1 MKWTELSVLTSSEAV
16 EAVSNILIE
25 SGAEGV
31 QIDDSKDFEKL
42 MQDNLSGYD
51 FGFVEHQIEGA
62 KVSAF
67 FPEIVFIP
75 EILPVIQ
82 SKVNQLVDFG
92 LNIGQ
97 GLIESTEVDD
107 QGWGLEWQQYYHP
120 VRVTRF
126 LTIVPSW
133 EKYEP
138 SQLDEKVIRL
148 DPGKAFGTGTHPT
161 TRLALVALEQ
171 VIRGG
176 ETMIDVG
183 TGSGVL
189 SIAAKHLGVGQI
201 DAYDLDDIAVEAA
214 MLNFDLN
221 PVASDVHVAANDLL
235 NGIEKK
241 VDLIVANILSE
252 IIVPLIPQA
261 KNSLN
266 SGGYFVT
273 SGIIADKV
281 NLIKSSLINGGFE
294 IQQILNMGDWFSII
308 AVKMDS
314 EG

>member
-1 MKWTELSVLTSSEAV
+1 MKWTEVSISTSSEAV

-42 MQDNLSGYD
+42 MQDNLDGND
-51 FGFVEHQIEGA
+51 FTSVEHQNDGA
-62 KVSAF
+62 KISAF
-67 FPEIVFIP
+67 FPETIFIP
-75 EILPVIQ
+75 EILPTIQ
-82 SKVNQLVDFG
+82 SRVNQLADFG
-92 LNIGQ
+92 LNPGR
-97 GLIESTEVDD
+97 GLIELNEVDD

-133 EKYEP
+133 EKYQVVQP
-138 SQLDEKVIRL
+138 DEKVIRL

-171 VIRGG
+171 VIRGN
-176 ETMIDVG
+176 ESMIDVG

-189 SIAAKHLGVGQI
+189 SIAAKHLGVGHI
-201 DAYDLDDIAVEAA
+201 DAYDLDDIAVDAA
-214 MLNFDLN
+214 VLNFNLN
-221 PVASDVHVAANDLL
+221 PIANQIHVAANDLL
-235 NGIEKK
+235 NGIDNK

-261 KNSLN
+261 RRNLN
-266 SGGYFVT
+266 PGGHFVT

-281 NLIKSSLINGGFE
+281 DLIKESLVTGGFE

-308 AVKMDS
+308 AVKMDL